1 MKSPVRLGDIKGE
14 TEKTLKAMKKK
25 EFAIGPFTGE
35 IYEGGGIKV
44 FAIDNTVEIVEAET
58 EKVIHHKKSYG
69 EPLRTMKTLS
79 GLMRIPTQIG
89 HPFRSKSATYSD
101 PIRPGIPKQ
110 TGHP

>member
-79 GLMRIPTQIG
+79 GLTLI
-89 HPFRSKSATYSD
+89 YSNFALD
-101 PIRPGIPKQ
+101 VVDNKVKKFVYFKKETI
-110 TGHP
+110 